1 MVINLQRYDFKVKDK
16 PRRKISLARCT
27 GVCKKRSRNS
37 EKNREYQCDESF
49 KRVGQ
54 DGLPKASSPGLSGL
68 LEWKKN
74 KKTPHKANLEN
85 ERKESSDT
93 GENSFQASKKIYE
106 SDNDVMGS
114 LRIKHILLVPNVCKR
129 LDMFRTWWCFVY
141 FSFIRQ

>member
-1 MVINLQRYDFKVKDK
+1 MACPKQVLLAYQDFW
-16 PRRKISLARCT
+16 
-27 GVCKKRSRNS
+27 S
-37 EKNREYQCDESF
+37 E
-49 KRVGQ
+49 
-54 DGLPKASSPGLSGL
+54 
-68 LEWKKN
+68 KKN

-129 LDMFRTWWCFVY
+129 LDMFRT
-141 FSFIRQ
+141 